1 MASEKFKEKYIL
13 ETTLGSFNLNLK
25 LATKII
31 GGIMKIVIVGLGVI
45 GGGYAMAL
53 KEAGYEE
60 VYGIDKN
67 IDTLRK
73 AKALGI
79 IKEGYEDEKE
89 IIKGADL
96 IVLAV
101 YPNLVKSFI
110 INNKDSFKD
119 GTIITDVTGIKQLF
133 INEIINILPEN
144 VDFVFAHPMAGRE
157 KKGIDY
163 ATNQVFKGANF
174 LITVTDKNKDKNVD
188 IIENLAYKMGF
199 NNVKRIC
206 PKYHDEMIAFTSQLP
221 HALAVALI
229 NSDIEGRNT
238 GEFIGDS
245 YRDLTR
251 IANIN
256 ESLWS
261 QLFLGNKE
269 NLLKAIYNFE
279 KELDKIKDSVK
290 NEDKETLQKLFIKSS
305 IRREK
310 L

>member
-1 MASEKFKEKYIL
+1 M
-13 ETTLGSFNLNLK
+13 G
-25 LATKII
+25 
-31 GGIMKIVIVGLGVI
+31 IVIVGLGVI
-45 GGGYAMAL
+45 GGSYAMAL
-53 KEAGYEE
+53 KEAGYTE
-60 VYGIDKN
+60 VYGIDKD
-67 IDTLRK
+67 IETLRK

-79 IKEGYEDEKE
+79 IKEGYVEEKE
-89 IIKGADL
+89 IIQEADL
-96 IVLAV
+96 IVLGI
-101 YPNLVKSFI
+101 YPNLVKNFI
-110 INNKDSFKD
+110 INNKAHFKD
-119 GTIITDVTGIKQLF
+119 GAIITDVTGIKQLF

-144 VDFVFAHPMAGRE
+144 IDFVFAHPMAGRE

-163 ATNQVFKGANF
+163 ATNEVFKGANY
-174 LITVTDKNKDKNVD
+174 LITVIDRNKDKNLD
-188 IIENLAYKMGF
+188 FIEDLAYAMGF
-199 NNVKRIC
+199 KHVKRIC

-269 NLLKAIYNFE
+269 NLLKAINNFE
-279 KELDKIKDSVK
+279 EELDKIKKCLES
-290 NEDKETLQKLFIKSS
+290 EDKAQLQELFIKSS
-305 IRREK
+305 IRREE

>member
-1 MASEKFKEKYIL
+1 MR
-13 ETTLGSFNLNLK
+13 
-25 LATKII
+25 
-31 GGIMKIVIVGLGVI
+31 IVIVGLGVI

-53 KEAGYEE
+53 KEAGYTE
-60 VYGIDKN
+60 VYGIDKSKE
-67 IDTLRK
+67 TLKK

-79 IKEGYEDEKE
+79 IKEGYEDEQE
-89 IIKGADL
+89 IVQKADL
-96 IVLAV
+96 IVLAI
-101 YPNLVKSFI
+101 YPNLVKNFI
-110 INNKDSFKD
+110 INNKEHFKD
-119 GTIITDVTGIKQLF
+119 GAVITDVTGIKQLF
-133 INEIINILPEN
+133 INEIIEILPEN
-144 VDFVFAHPMAGRE
+144 IDFVFTHPMAGRE

-163 ATNQVFKGANF
+163 ATNTVFKGANF
-174 LITVTDKNKDKNVD
+174 LITVIDRNKDENLD
-188 IIENLAYKMGF
+188 LIENLAYKMGF
-199 NNVKRIC
+199 KHVKRIC

-229 NSDIEGRNT
+229 NSDVEGRNT

-269 NLLKAIYNFE
+269 NLLEAINNFE
-279 KELDKIKDSVK
+279 KELDKIKLSLESD
-290 NEDKETLQKLFIKSS
+290 DKENLEQLLIKSS

>member
-1 MASEKFKEKYIL
+1 MR
-13 ETTLGSFNLNLK
+13 
-25 LATKII
+25 
-31 GGIMKIVIVGLGVI
+31 IVIVGLGVI

-53 KEAGYEE
+53 KEAGYTE
-60 VYGIDKN
+60 VYGIDKSKE
-67 IDTLRK
+67 TLKK

-79 IKEGYEDEKE
+79 IKEGYEDEQE
-89 IIKGADL
+89 IVQKADL
-96 IVLAV
+96 IVLAI
-101 YPNLVKSFI
+101 YPNLVKNFI
-110 INNKDSFKD
+110 INNKEHFKD
-119 GTIITDVTGIKQLF
+119 GAVITDVTGIKQLF
-133 INEIINILPEN
+133 INEIIEILPEN
-144 VDFVFAHPMAGRE
+144 IDFVFAHPMAGRE

-163 ATNQVFKGANF
+163 ATNTVFKGANF
-174 LITVTDKNKDKNVD
+174 LITVIDRNKDENLD
-188 IIENLAYKMGF
+188 LIENLAYKMGF
-199 NNVKRIC
+199 KHVKRIC

-229 NSDIEGRNT
+229 NIDVEGRNT

-269 NLLKAIYNFE
+269 NLLQAIYNFE
-279 KELDKIKDSVK
+279 EELDKIKSCLE
-290 NEDKETLQKLFIKSS
+290 NEDKENLQELFIKSS
-305 IRREK
+305 LRREK

>member
-1 MASEKFKEKYIL
+1 MR
-13 ETTLGSFNLNLK
+13 
-25 LATKII
+25 
-31 GGIMKIVIVGLGVI
+31 IVIVGLGVI

-53 KEAGYEE
+53 KEAGYDE

-67 IDTLRK
+67 IDTLKK

-89 IIKGADL
+89 IIKYADL

-101 YPNLVKSFI
+101 YPNLVKNFI
-110 INNKDSFKD
+110 INNKDNFKD
-119 GTIITDVTGIKQLF
+119 GDIITDVTGIKQLF

-144 VDFVFAHPMAGRE
+144 IDFVFAHPMAGRE

-174 LITVTDKNKDKNVD
+174 LITVTDKNKDENLD
-188 IIENLAYKMGF
+188 LIENLAYKMGF
-199 NNVKRIC
+199 KNVKRIC

-269 NLLKAIYNFE
+269 NLLQAIYNFE
-279 KELDKIKDSVK
+279 KELDKIKSCVE
-290 NEDKETLQKLFIKSS
+290 NEDKETLQELFIKSS
-305 IRREK
+305 LRREK

>member
-1 MASEKFKEKYIL
+1 
-13 ETTLGSFNLNLK
+13 
-25 LATKII
+25 
-31 GGIMKIVIVGLGVI
+31 MKIVIVGLGVI

-89 IIKGADL
+89 IIKVADL

-199 NNVKRIC
+199 KNVKRIC

>member
-1 MASEKFKEKYIL
+1 MR
-13 ETTLGSFNLNLK
+13 
-25 LATKII
+25 
-31 GGIMKIVIVGLGVI
+31 IVIVGLGVI

-53 KEAGYEE
+53 KEAGYTE
-60 VYGIDKN
+60 VYGIDKSKE
-67 IDTLRK
+67 TLKK

-79 IKEGYEDEKE
+79 IKEGYEDEQE
-89 IIKGADL
+89 IVQKADL
-96 IVLAV
+96 IVLAI
-101 YPNLVKSFI
+101 YPNLVKNFI
-110 INNKDSFKD
+110 INNKEHFKD
-119 GTIITDVTGIKQLF
+119 GAVITDVTGIKQLF
-133 INEIINILPEN
+133 INEIIEILPEN
-144 VDFVFAHPMAGRE
+144 IDFVFAHPMAGRE

-163 ATNQVFKGANF
+163 ATNTVLKGANF
-174 LITVTDKNKDKNVD
+174 LITVIDRNKDENLD
-188 IIENLAYKMGF
+188 LIENLAYKMGF
-199 NNVKRIC
+199 KHVKRIC

-229 NSDIEGRNT
+229 NSDVEGRNT

-269 NLLKAIYNFE
+269 NLLEAINNFE
-279 KELDKIKDSVK
+279 KELDKIKLSLESD
-290 NEDKETLQKLFIKSS
+290 DKENLEQLFIKSS

>member
-1 MASEKFKEKYIL
+1 MR
-13 ETTLGSFNLNLK
+13 
-25 LATKII
+25 
-31 GGIMKIVIVGLGVI
+31 IVIVGLGVI
-45 GGGYAMAL
+45 GGSYAMAL
-53 KEAGYEE
+53 KEAGYNE

-67 IDTLRK
+67 IDTLNK

-79 IKEGYEDEKE
+79 IKEGYEDGKE
-89 IIKGADL
+89 IVSEADL

-101 YPNLVKSFI
+101 YPDLVKSFI
-110 INNKDSFKD
+110 SNNKENFKD
-119 GTIITDVTGIKQLF
+119 NAIITDVTGIKQLF
-133 INEIINILPEN
+133 INEVLDILPDN
-144 VDFVFAHPMAGRE
+144 IDFVFAHPMAGRE

-163 ATNQVFKGANF
+163 ATNTVFKDANF
-174 LITVTDKNKDKNVD
+174 LITVTDKNK
-188 IIENLAYKMGF
+188 IESLELIEELAYKMGF
-199 NNVKRIC
+199 KHVKRIC

-256 ESLWS
+256 ETLWS

-269 NLLKAIYNFE
+269 NLLQAIYNFE
-279 KELDKIKDSVK
+279 KELDKIKSCVE
-290 NEDKETLQKLFIKSS
+290 NEDKETLQELFIKSS
-305 IRREK
+305 LRREK

>member
-1 MASEKFKEKYIL
+1 MR
-13 ETTLGSFNLNLK
+13 
-25 LATKII
+25 
-31 GGIMKIVIVGLGVI
+31 IVIVGLGVI

-67 IDTLRK
+67 VDTLRK
-73 AKALGI
+73 AKSLGI

-269 NLLKAIYNFE
+269 NLLKAIYNFQ

>member
-1 MASEKFKEKYIL
+1 MR
-13 ETTLGSFNLNLK
+13 
-25 LATKII
+25 
-31 GGIMKIVIVGLGVI
+31 IVIVGLGVV

-53 KEAGYEE
+53 KEAGYTE
-60 VYGIDKN
+60 VYGIDNN
-67 IDTLRK
+67 IETLRK
-73 AKALGI
+73 AKSLGI
-79 IKEGYEDEKE
+79 IKEGYTDEKE
-89 IIKGADL
+89 IIKIADL

-101 YPNLVKSFI
+101 YPNLVKKFI
-110 INNKDSFKD
+110 INNKEDFQD
-119 GTIITDVTGIKQLF
+119 GAIITDVTGIKQLF
-133 INEIINILPEN
+133 IDEITSILPKN
-144 VDFVFAHPMAGRE
+144 IDFVFAHPMAGRE

-163 ATNQVFKGANF
+163 ATNKVFKGANF
-174 LITVTDKNKDKNVD
+174 LITVTDNNKAENLEL
-188 IIENLAYKMGF
+188 IESLAYKMGF
-199 NNVKRIC
+199 KNVKKIC

-229 NSDIEGRNT
+229 NSDVEGRNT

-256 ESLWS
+256 EALWS

-279 KELDKIKDSVK
+279 EELDKIK
-290 NEDKETLQKLFIKSS
+290 NCLEHEDKEALQNLFIKSS
-305 IRREK
+305 LRREK

>member
-1 MASEKFKEKYIL
+1 MR
-13 ETTLGSFNLNLK
+13 
-25 LATKII
+25 
-31 GGIMKIVIVGLGVI
+31 IVIVGLGVI

-53 KEAGYEE
+53 KEAGYTE

-67 IDTLRK
+67 IETLRK
-73 AKALGI
+73 AKSLGI

-89 IIKGADL
+89 IIQDADL

-101 YPNLVKSFI
+101 YPNLVKDFI
-110 INNKDSFKD
+110 INNKEHFKD
-119 GTIITDVTGIKQLF
+119 GAVITDVTGIKQLF
-133 INEIINILPEN
+133 INEITRILPQN
-144 VDFVFAHPMAGRE
+144 IDFVFAHPMAGRE

-174 LITVTDKNKDKNVD
+174 LITVTDRNKDENLD
-188 IIENLAYKMGF
+188 LIENLAYKMGF
-199 NNVKRIC
+199 KHVKRIC

-269 NLLKAIYNFE
+269 NLLQAIYNFE
-279 KELDKIKDSVK
+279 EELDKIKSCLE
-290 NEDKETLQKLFIKSS
+290 NEYKENLQELFIKSS
-305 IRREK
+305 LRREK